1 VADADISPLTA
12 HLGYWLRL
20 VSNHVSHAFAGKLEG
35 RGVTVAE
42 WVLLREV
49 HDHRSISPSRLA
61 DRLSLT
67 RGAVSKLADRLID
80 KGLLGREPSPEDG
93 RAHSLALTADGR
105 TLVPELA
112 GLADSNDAEF
122 FGDLTPDDRAT
133 MERVLKSVV
142 AGCGLKTPPLL

>member
-1 VADADISPLTA
+1 MPIFRPLRPILAIGCAWSPTMSRMLSPA
-12 HLGYWLRL
+12 SWKG
-20 VSNHVSHAFAGKLEG
+20 
-35 RGVTVAE
+35 GVTVAE